1 MVFRDTKFH
10 AKIIKL
16 MFLIFHWGHDVSV
29 SLLGYVKVL
38 TKMTKFTNYLSS
50 DTYTQIS
57 KKQSVVV
64 TFLKAKIRVPV
75 FNISLF

>member
-29 SLLGYVKVL
+29 SLLGYVKAVSNDEKTKTEYSTMMPGGLIKENL
-38 TKMTKFTNYLSS
+38 TE
-50 DTYTQIS
+50 
-57 KKQSVVV
+57 
-64 TFLKAKIRVPV
+64 P
-75 FNISLF
+75 

>member
-29 SLLGYVKVL
+29 SLLGYVKNFVIYIGWAQGTSDRL
-38 TKMTKFTNYLSS
+38 TKMAS
-50 DTYTQIS
+50 
-57 KKQSVVV
+57 
-64 TFLKAKIRVPV
+64 A
-75 FNISLF
+75 

>member
-29 SLLGYVKVL
+29 SLLGYVKGCIEDPL
-38 TKMTKFTNYLSS
+38 
-50 DTYTQIS
+50 
-57 KKQSVVV
+57 
-64 TFLKAKIRVPV
+64 
-75 FNISLF
+75 

>member
-29 SLLGYVKVL
+29 SLLGYVKMKIFQIFGHL
-38 TKMTKFTNYLSS
+38 QCISDQEFEKFS
-50 DTYTQIS
+50 
-57 KKQSVVV
+57 
-64 TFLKAKIRVPV
+64 F
-75 FNISLF
+75 